1 MERRKIQLIAG
12 STYSVSLP
20 KEWVKKN
27 NLKEKDEIY
36 ISERS
41 NCSLVIYP
49 YLAKERS
56 FNEISINIDEY
67 SEDIDQI
74 LFALY
79 YLSVEEITL
88 FSKNKLK
95 KEDKNKIRK
104 TLTHM
109 SGTEISYEDE
119 KTIIIRVLLDKRKV
133 DVIQVIYRIL
143 LIIDSSLA
151 NIISD
156 FDIKEISLNENE
168 IDRLYHLTTKIISSS
183 QIDTNLLVS
192 SNIKN
197 PILIPSYFLIA
208 KKLENIGDNI
218 NHLSNYLVKNN
229 LSVKDYTTILEFIRE
244 SMIKIKKGIKSPKN
258 SLFKRISESE
268 YNKIKEK
275 ISKIKDQGIA
285 NFMYE
290 IERYMKDIE
299 QEIVHIIFYQKLMDK
314 TSTIN

>member
-244 SMIKIKKGIKSPKN
+244 SMIKIKKITPKDD
-258 SLFKRISESE
+258 
-268 YNKIKEK
+268 Y
-275 ISKIKDQGIA
+275 A
-285 NFMYE
+285 
-290 IERYMKDIE
+290 
-299 QEIVHIIFYQKLMDK
+299 
-314 TSTIN
+314 